1 MAGQILVP
9 LGRSDRVELFLPYVK
24 QIAQPGSKVVFLVQL
39 GPNGFKELIDQL
51 LAIRMGIR
59 SVCLPERIRNEDVEN
74 RRRCAEQQ
82 VNAVCG
88 SLRERGVKV
97 EVIGYQGQLQGIVHH
112 YLENENVQLVMMR
125 PSTNWL
131 ADSLR
136 KIASVFRFL
145 NPPVAPPVLLLHPNN
160 MGGKPNDWPSRPWVN
175 ICSRS

>member
-9 LGRSDRVELFLPYVK
+9 LRRSDRVELFLPYVK

-39 GPNGFKELIDQL
+39 GMSGFKELTGQL
-51 LAIRMGIR
+51 FAIHVGIR
-59 SVCLPERIRNEDVEN
+59 SAYADVEN
-74 RRRCAEQQ
+74 RCAEQQ
-82 VNAVCG
+82 IDAVCR

-97 EVIGYQGQLQGIVHH
+97 EILGYWGSLQSIVHH
-112 YLENENVQLVMMR
+112 YLEKENVQLVMMR

-145 NPPVAPPVLLLHPNN
+145 NPPVAPPVLLLHPNSI
-160 MGGKPNDWPSRPWVN
+160 GGK
-175 ICSRS
+175 